1 MCFNYLRTSLTQNK
15 NQINDYTLTYLA
27 VRQVTFDIS
36 IHSCVLLC
44 RSSSVAIILLSRCAW
59 GSPSPSSSSD
69 SACMSS
75 VGGST
80 ASAATLL
87 TGRSAL
93 VLFST
98 LSEKDNQGSIASYPH
113 IVDKYI
119 NFNDIKGFVS
129 VLGKN
134 YSRVSWMWVVGAF
147 VISV

>member
-1 MCFNYLRTSLTQNK
+1 
-15 NQINDYTLTYLA
+15 
-27 VRQVTFDIS
+27 
-36 IHSCVLLC
+36 
-44 RSSSVAIILLSRCAW
+44 
-59 GSPSPSSSSD
+59 
-69 SACMSS
+69 MSS